1 MSDDKLA
8 ERLAQAAADATGEP
22 ENCDTAV
29 LQDRRNRWKEA
40 YVINWDAVAAA
51 ARASIGDEIAAEAAR
66 PLWSDEKTDRLRK
79 AHWYR
84 SGMHLAEQIARG
96 DTE

>member
-1 MSDDKLA
+1 MSDPLV

-29 LQDRRNRWKEA
+29 LQDRRNRWEEA
-40 YVINWDAVAAA
+40 YVINWDAVAEA
-51 ARASIGDEIAAEAAR
+51 ARAFIADEIHECRGAISSPSGRSAYVDAGMLRGLDKAE
-66 PLWSDEKTDRLRK
+66 S
-79 AHWYR
+79 
-84 SGMHLAEQIARG
+84 IAQG